1 MASTEIQLKSASANR
16 LIDSTGK
23 LGTTLAEQQLS
34 ILKDSYHQR
43 YEQGITNFWQT
54 QIHMSEEGGEELA
67 ALKLEA
73 QRQFAIKVGR
83 TVLLLGAPCG
93 LVGVWGFGVLV
104 GVSLFVGSVFLGIY
118 FGSK

>member
-16 LIDSTGK
+16 LIESTGK

-73 QRQFAIKVGR
+73 QRQFAIKVLR

-93 LVGVWGFGVLV
+93 LVGAWGFGVLV

-118 FGSK
+118 FGAK

>member
-1 MASTEIQLKSASANR
+1 MASTEIQVKSPSTNR
-16 LIDSTGK
+16 LVDATGQ
-23 LGTTLAEQQLS
+23 LGTTLAEQQLT

-67 ALKLEA
+67 TLKLEA
-73 QRQFAIKVGR
+73 QRQFAIKVFR

-93 LVGVWGFGVLV
+93 LVGAWGFGIVV
-104 GVSLFVGSVFLGIY
+104 GVILFVCSIFLGIY
-118 FGSK
+118 FGAK